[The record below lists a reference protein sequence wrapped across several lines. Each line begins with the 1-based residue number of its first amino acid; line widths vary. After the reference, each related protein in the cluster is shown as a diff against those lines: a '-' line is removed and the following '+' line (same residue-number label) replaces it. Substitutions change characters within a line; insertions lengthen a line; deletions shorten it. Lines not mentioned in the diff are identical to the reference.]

1 MRRSG
6 TRIGI
11 IAVILLAFVVTG
23 FVAYGRGKT
32 AGQTAASSDRSSF
45 GQARGTS
52 VAGGQ
57 GTGGGF
63 GGSGQRAGGGSPSA
77 GGPSAGGTTS
87 AVVGK
92 VTTVDNGTL
101 TLQEQPGNT
110 TSMVA
115 TNASTTVTTF
125 APGALSDLA
134 MGGIV
139 VVQGDKTGDTAYT
152 AKTIYALN
160 GAQGGGR
167 PGQAQG
173 GTDTTAGTA
182 AAGGPASGGRG
193 RTATDAAGSAPSGR
207 GAGFS
212 GLPGL
217 NGPTGRITQISGGT
231 LTLQGFDGSTTTV
244 TTNAS
249 TSVRKQTPG
258 MVSDIKVGDT
268 ISVQSDPT
276 AGATAPARTIT
287 DLGAGT

>member
-11 IAVILLAFVVTG
+11 IAVILLAFVVIG

-32 AGQTAASSDRSSF
+32 AGQTAASSNRSSF

-57 GTGGGF
+57 GTGSSA
-63 GGSGQRAGGGSPSA
+63 GGSGQRSGAAGGQSA
-77 GGPSAGGTTS
+77 SGTAS

-92 VTTVDNGTL
+92 VTKVDNGTL
-101 TLQEQPGNT
+101 TLQEQTGNAT
-110 TSMVA
+110 TTVA

-125 APGALSDLA
+125 VPGALSDLA
-134 MGGIV
+134 TGAIIA
-139 VVQGDKTGDTAYT
+139 VQGDKTGDTAYT

-160 GAQGGGR
+160 GAQGGGSSGR
-167 PGQAQG
+167 AQS
-173 GTDTTAGTA
+173 GTDTAAGTA
-182 AAGGPASGGRG
+182 AAGSPTSGGRG
-193 RTATDAAGSAPSGR
+193 RNATGAAGSAPSGR

-217 NGPTGRITQISGGT
+217 TGPTGRITQISGGT
-231 LTLQGFDGSTTTV
+231 LTLQGFDGSTTTI
-244 TTNAS
+244 TTNTS
-249 TSVRKQTPG
+249 TSVRKEAPG

-268 ISVQSDPT
+268 ISVQSDTASDPT
-276 AGATAPARTIT
+276 TPARAIM
-287 DLGAGT
+287 DLGTGT

>member
-6 TRIGI
+6 TRIAI

-52 VAGGQ
+52 VVGGQ
-57 GTGGGF
+57 GTGSGS
-63 GGSGQRAGGGSPSA
+63 GGSGQRSSTAGGQ
-77 GGPSAGGTTS
+77 SAGGTAS

-92 VTTVDNGTL
+92 VTKVDNGTL
-101 TLQEQPGNT
+101 TLQEQTGNT
-110 TSMVA
+110 TTTVA

-134 MGGIV
+134 MGDIV
-139 VVQGDKTGDTAYT
+139 AVQGDKTGDTAYT

-167 PGQAQG
+167 SGQAQG
-173 GTDTTAGTA
+173 GTDTTVGTA
-182 AAGGPASGGRG
+182 AAGSPASGGRG
-193 RTATDAAGSAPSGR
+193 RNATGAAGSAPSGR
-207 GAGFS
+207 GASTGFA
-212 GLPGL
+212 GL

-249 TSVRKQTPG
+249 TSVCKETPG
-258 MVSDIKVGDT
+258 MISDIKVGDT
-268 ISVQSDPT
+268 VSVQGDPT
-276 AGATAPARTIT
+276 GGTTAPARAII

>member
-11 IAVILLAFVVTG
+11 IAAILLAFVVTG

-57 GTGGGF
+57 GTGGSGF
-63 GGSGQRAGGGSPSA
+63 GGSGKQSGGAGSQ
-77 GGPSAGGTTS
+77 SAGGTAN

-92 VTTVDNGTL
+92 VTKVDNGAL

-110 TSMVA
+110 TSTVA
-115 TNASTTVTTF
+115 TNASTTVTMFTS
-125 APGALSDLA
+125 GALSDLA
-134 MGGIV
+134 TGDIV
-139 VVQGDKTGDTAYT
+139 AVQGDKTGDTAYT

-160 GAQGGGR
+160 GAQSGGR
-167 PGQAQG
+167 SGRAQG
-173 GTDTTAGTA
+173 GANTTAGTA
-182 AAGGPASGGRG
+182 AAGSPASGGRG
-193 RTATDAAGSAPSGR
+193 RNGTGAAGSAPSGR
-207 GAGFS
+207 GASTGIS
-212 GLPGL
+212 GLS
-217 NGPTGRITQISGGT
+217 GPTGRITQISGGT
-231 LTLQGFDGSTTTV
+231 LMLQGFDGSTTTV

-249 TSVRKQTPG
+249 TSVRTETSG

-268 ISVQSDPT
+268 VSVQGDPT
-276 AGATAPARTIT
+276 GGATAPARAIT
-287 DLGAGT
+287 DLGVMAS

>member
-23 FVAYGRGKT
+23 FVAYGRGET
-32 AGQTAASSDRSSF
+32 AGQTAASTDRSSF
-45 GQARGTS
+45 GQARGTV

-57 GTGGGF
+57 GTGGSGS
-63 GGSGQRAGGGSPSA
+63 GGSGQRSGATGGQSA
-77 GGPSAGGTTS
+77 GGMAS

-92 VTTVDNGTL
+92 VTKVDNGAL

-115 TNASTTVTTF
+115 TNASTTVITF

-134 MGGIV
+134 TGDIV
-139 VVQGDKTGDTAYT
+139 ALQGDKTGDTAYT
-152 AKTIYALN
+152 AKTIYTL
-160 GAQGGGR
+160 GGVRSGR
-167 PGQAQG
+167 TQG

-182 AAGGPASGGRG
+182 AAGSPASGGRVRNATGAVDGSPVG
-193 RTATDAAGSAPSGR
+193 RVASPGI
-207 GAGFS
+207 
-212 GLPGL
+212 PGL
-217 NGPTGRITQISGGT
+217 SGPTGRITQISGGT

-249 TSVRKQTPG
+249 TSVRKETPG
-258 MVSDIKVGDT
+258 MVSDIKAGDT
-268 ISVQSDPT
+268 VAIQSDPT
-276 AGATAPARTIT
+276 GGVTAPARAIT
-287 DLGAGT
+287 NLGAGI